1 MKTETVQEEQPEDV
15 GSGQISGGWEFIWS
29 AYGITWIALIVY
41 IIFIWTRGKR

>member
-1 MKTETVQEEQPEDV
+1 MKTETVQEEQPVDV
-15 GSGQISGGWEFIWS
+15 GTGQISGGWEFIWS

>member
-1 MKTETVQEEQPEDV
+1 MKTETVQEEQPVDV